1 MGKTLDKQ
9 FGRFLRQQRGQTSYS
24 VFAKQIG
31 VSASTLYRL
40 ENAEQSVTLGKL
52 EDVLKRLKA
61 CVRDVFP

>member
-24 VFAKQIG
+24 VFAKLLG

-40 ENAEQSVTLGKL
+40 ENAERSVTLGKF

-61 CVRDVFP
+61 GVRDVLL